1 MSVTHNGYVRAG
13 IVKVGDRV
21 LEINGCNMKNC
32 SQFDALTI
40 LRGASEMVT
49 MVIEYEVELQGN
61 SIVLVLVQNLIG
73 LILQM
78 KE

>member
-1 MSVTHNGYVRAG
+1 MLQHVHSQGNHFRAG

-21 LEINGCNMKNC
+21 LQINGCDMANC
-32 SQFDALTI
+32 SQFDALTV

-61 SIVLVLVQNLIG
+61 
-73 LILQM
+73 
-78 KE
+78 

>member
-1 MSVTHNGYVRAG
+1 MGHRAG

-21 LEINGCNMKNC
+21 LQINGYNLKNC

-49 MVIEYEVELQGN
+49 MMIEYEVELQGK
-61 SIVLVLVQNLIG
+61 LV
-73 LILQM
+73 
-78 KE
+78 